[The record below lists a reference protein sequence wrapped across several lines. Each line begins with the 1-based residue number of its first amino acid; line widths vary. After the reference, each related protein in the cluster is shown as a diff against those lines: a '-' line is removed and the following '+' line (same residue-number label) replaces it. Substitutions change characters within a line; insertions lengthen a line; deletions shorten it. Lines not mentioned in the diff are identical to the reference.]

1 MSNPG
6 SISSR
11 PSKALHPESLSSR
24 LNKVLGIGEIT
35 SRWSPVRLTVA
46 ATLVCG
52 VLAIAYLFTHRKMP
66 LGVVL
71 GILPAALCMLW
82 VTLRK
87 PAVAMLGMFVVNYFI
102 MALGRYVRDIPIGTI
117 LDAALFYNV
126 LMVAVQAMVHRIEW
140 RRIRSGITVA
150 ALIWA
155 VYCTLELFNPL
166 AVPAAWFTAVRSFA
180 IYLLLIVVLTQLTMG
195 EFKWLRYMLAV
206 WAVLTLIA
214 VSKALIQ
221 KFIGFN
227 EAEKYWLYVLGA
239 RRTHIIYSGI
249 RYFSFFSD
257 AANFGASMGM
267 SMVVLSISAL
277 FYRNPWMKF
286 FLFFTAAAACY
297 GMLISG
303 TRSALAVPFAGY
315 AAFVVLSRNARL
327 AVAGVVVL
335 LSAFIFLNFT
345 DIGQGNQII
354 RRARSAFN
362 TDDASFNVRLE
373 NQARLRVLMADKPF
387 GAGIG
392 MGGGKAK
399 NHAPDAP
406 LSQIPTDSWFV
417 LIWVETGV
425 VGILIHVSL
434 LLYVLAWGSFQ
445 VVFRLRNSQ
454 VRGLT
459 AALICGI
466 AGLTLMSYA
475 NEVLGQIPNGAIVY
489 MSMAFIFMAPRFDR
503 ELTGEAE
510 PLKIRRA

>member
-1 MSNPG
+1 MINPG
-6 SISSR
+6 SI
-11 PSKALHPESLSSR
+11 PQR
-24 LNKVLGIGEIT
+24 LNKVLNVGAIT
-35 SRWSPVRLTVA
+35 SRWSPVRLAVL
-46 ATLVCG
+46 ATLAGG
-52 VLAIAYLFTHRKMP
+52 VLAMAWLFTHRQMP
-66 LGVVL
+66 LAFVL
-71 GILPAALCMLW
+71 GLLPAAICVLW
-82 VTLRK
+82 VSLRK
-87 PAVAMLGMFVVNYFI
+87 PAVSMLGMFVINYFI
-102 MALGRYVRDIPIGTI
+102 MALGRYVRDVPIGTI
-117 LDAALFYNV
+117 LDAALYYNV

-140 RRIRSGITVA
+140 RKIRSGVTVA

-155 VYCTLELFNPL
+155 VYCTIELFNPL
-166 AVPAAWFTAVRSFA
+166 SVPAAWFTTVRSFA
-180 IYLLLIVVLTQLTMG
+180 VYFLLIVLLTQLTMD

-267 SMVVLSISAL
+267 SMVVFSVAAL
-277 FYRNPWMKF
+277 HYRNPWMKF
-286 FLFFTAAAACY
+286 FLLFTAAAACY
-297 GMLISG
+297 GMLLSG
-303 TRSALAVPFAGY
+303 TRSALAVPFGGF
-315 AAFVVLSRNARL
+315 AAFVVLSRNARM
-327 AVAGVVVL
+327 AVAGTATL
-335 LSAFIFLNFT
+335 LFAFAFLNFT
-345 DIGQGNQII
+345 NIGQGNQLI

-373 NQARLRVLMADKPF
+373 NQAKLRELMADKPF
-387 GAGIG
+387 GTGLG

-399 NHAPDAP
+399 NHAPDSP

-425 VGILIHVSL
+425 VGILLHVAV
-434 LLYVLAWGSFQ
+434 LLYVLSWGSFQ
-445 VVFRLRNSQ
+445 VLFRLRNPQ

-466 AGLTLMSYA
+466 AGIVLMSYA

-489 MSMAFIFMAPRFDR
+489 MSMAFIFLAPRFDR
-503 ELTGEAE
+503 EMTGQAE
-510 PLKIRRA
+510 PLKIRTA

>member
-1 MSNPG
+1 MNHPG
-6 SISSR
+6 SIS
-11 PSKALHPESLSSR
+11 AR
-24 LNKVLGIGEIT
+24 LCRALGIGEIT
-35 SRWSPVRLTVA
+35 SRWSPVRLTVTA
-46 ATLVCG
+46 LLLGG

-66 LGVVL
+66 LGLVL
-71 GILPAALCMLW
+71 GILPVALCSLW
-82 VTLRK
+82 ITLRK
-87 PAVAMLGMFVVNYFI
+87 PAVSMLGMFVVNYFI

-117 LDAALFYNV
+117 LDAALYYNV

-166 AVPAAWFTAVRSFA
+166 SVPAAWFTTVRSFA
-180 IYLLLIVVLTQLTMG
+180 IYFLLIVLLTQLTMG
-195 EFKWLRYMLAV
+195 EVKWLRYMLVV

-214 VSKALIQ
+214 VGKALIQ
-221 KFIGFN
+221 KFVGFN
-227 EAEKYWLYVLGA
+227 EAEKIWLYVQGA

-267 SMVVLSISAL
+267 SMVVLSIAAL

-286 FLFFTAAAACY
+286 FLLFTAAAACY

-303 TRSALAVPFAGY
+303 TRSALAVPFGGY
-315 AAFVVLSRNARL
+315 AAFVILSRNARL
-327 AVAGVVVL
+327 AVAGAL
-335 LSAFIFLNFT
+335 ALMGAFVFLNFT

-362 TDDASFNVRLE
+362 PDDASFNVRLD
-373 NQARLRVLMADKPF
+373 NQAKLRVLMADKPF
-387 GAGIG
+387 GAGLG

-417 LIWVETGV
+417 LVWVETGV
-425 VGILIHVSL
+425 VGILLHVGV

-445 VVFRLRNSQ
+445 VLFRLRSPQ

-459 AALICGI
+459 AALICGV
-466 AGLTLMSYA
+466 AGIVLMSYA

-489 MSMAFIFMAPRFDR
+489 MSMTFIFMAPRFDR
-503 ELTGEAE
+503 ELMGEAE
-510 PLKIRRA
+510 PLKLRRA